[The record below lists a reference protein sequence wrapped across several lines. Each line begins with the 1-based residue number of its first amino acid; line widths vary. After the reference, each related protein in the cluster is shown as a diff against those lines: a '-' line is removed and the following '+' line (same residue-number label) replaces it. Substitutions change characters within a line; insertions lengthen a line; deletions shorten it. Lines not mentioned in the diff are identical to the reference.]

1 MDSIALLDRSR
12 KAVELAKLLQ
22 SEAPKTFVPPSEGT
36 KPETQQI
43 LPHAIVRNT
52 RGYIERVTFQIN
64 GSYEKGWFDACAV
77 MMRRLLET
85 LIIEAFE
92 RHKKDSVI
100 KNTST
105 GDFFHLKDLID
116 CTVREP
122 SWNIGR
128 NVKQAL
134 PRLKQLGDQSAHS
147 RRYNAHRE
155 DIDKVANDFRIVCQ
169 ELIYLAQLK

>member
-1 MDSIALLDRSR
+1 MAMFDHARE
-12 KAVELAKLLQ
+12 AVELAKALQ
-22 SEAPKTFVPPSEGT
+22 ADAPKTYVPPSDGT
-36 KPETQQI
+36 KPETQQV

-52 RGYIERVTFQIN
+52 RGYIERVVFQIN
-64 GSYEKGWFDACAV
+64 GCYEKGWFDACAV

-92 RHKKDSVI
+92 HHKLDAKI
-100 KNTST
+100 KNSAT
-105 GDFFHLKDLID
+105 GDFLFLKDLID
-116 CTVREP
+116 RAVQEP

-128 NVKQAL
+128 NAKQAL

-155 DIDKVANDFRIVCQ
+155 DIDKASTDFRTVCQ
-169 ELIYLAQLK
+169 ELIYLAKLK